1 MIHSSFSQRDLNCLI
16 CTCGSVNSTLR
27 NSRRGVGEQE
37 SVRGAR
43 GGEILDSIDL
53 AHTLLLLLN
62 QEA

>member
-1 MIHSSFSQRDLNCLI
+1 LI